1 MLESNKNRIP
11 ASKSTDYASWS
22 LPDINDG
29 QVIEVVPSG
38 QHPGNVKK
46 TLAAGGGK
54 ESKGSLAKLDEIS
67 KQAQKEG
74 YQAGFEQ
81 GLGKGEA
88 QGYQAGLSKG
98 NKEIQ
103 QRLQQLQQVIA
114 QLMEPIKQQDKEL
127 EQTLLALVK
136 MAAEAVIKQELE
148 DNRIDIIQRI
158 IKETVTALPLGAEN
172 IRISLNSEDF
182 AALQGESTGV
192 SSDWQLVADDD
203 ITAGGCRVETAQSV
217 VDYCLETRIQEV
229 MEQIMG
235 AAEDG
240 V

>member
-1 MLESNKNRIP
+1 MLDSNKNRIP
-11 ASKSTDYASWS
+11 ANKSTDYTSWN

-29 QVIEVVPSG
+29 RVIEVVPSG
-38 QHPGNVKK
+38 QHPGNAKK
-46 TLAAGGGK
+46 APAAGRGK
-54 ESKGSLAKLDEIS
+54 ESKGAPELDEIS

-88 QGYQAGLSKG
+88 QGYQAGLNKG

-114 QLMEPIKQQDKEL
+114 QLMEPIKQQDDEL

-192 SSDWQLVADDD
+192 SSDWQLVADDS

-235 AAEDG
+235 TAED
-240 V
+240 